1 VKAARRTPTYLIPS
15 VILGRF
21 LTPEKNMTLT
31 ATLDVPVDRYTR
43 THSEQFKLKAAVNY
57 FFQ

>member
-1 VKAARRTPTYLIPS
+1 

-43 THSEQFKLKAAVNY
+43 THSEQFKLKVAVNH